1 MPNYQRDKI
10 KGGTYFI
17 TVVLQD
23 RRCDFLVRYI
33 DEFRAAFRE
42 TLSHYPFETIAI
54 TVLPDHFHLILKLP
68 EHQDNYSRIIQV
80 LKANFTKRLP
90 ENCRQ
95 PNRSQQRKGE
105 AGIWQRRFWEHR
117 IRDERDLNQHIDYT
131 YFNPV
136 KHGYVVHA
144 KDWLYSS
151 FHRDVKRGLFEMN
164 WGGVLPECNK

>member
-1 MPNYQRDKI
+1 MSNYRRDYVN
-10 KGGTYFI
+10 GGTYFI
-17 TVVLQD
+17 TVALQN
-23 RRCDFLVRYI
+23 RNCDWLVRHI
-33 DEFRAAFRE
+33 DALRDAFRE
-42 TLSHYPFETIAI
+42 TMSHYPFEIIAI
-54 TVLPDHFHLILKLP
+54 TVLPEHFHLILRLP
-68 EHQDNYSRIIQV
+68 ENTHDYSRIIQ
-80 LKANFTKRLP
+80 LIKINFTKRLP
-90 ENCRQ
+90 PHYRA
-95 PNRSQQRKGE
+95 PNPSKQRKRE